1 MDNFWSAS
9 KYKVTHRNLLNVSI
23 AVAQDFKAKIGLE
36 EGICL
41 TYQDFLNDKATLK
54 S

>member
-1 MDNFWSAS
+1 MDNFWSAIETF
-9 KYKVTHRNLLNVSI
+9 KRLRCVTLYLL